1 MATAAFKS
9 TTKRIPVGASSADD
23 SASSSSLLHRRSR
36 SLSRPAR
43 PSFPSRND
51 DDSGGDRRTP
61 RGRFVN
67 TVRGS
72 GFPEISLDDLAIE
85 FFESANRGR
94 FGSRTSESEA
104 SPADAGAAASQR
116 RGRSVSR
123 KISGVGDDRR
133 SSIGGGGGVRPFSDA
148 NSRRRRSVSVVRY
161 QISDSESDLDRS
173 QNSKSRSNLKKTDVG
188 NKLMHKPVASDQ
200 RPVLRKSLSQKDLRA
215 YDGYSSHSSVLTDD
229 EGTSAHS
236 NKMGIGKLRSVYAH
250 KKVALTDTDKGSHKA
265 KQKELRHMETEQA
278 VVKPRTSTLSAVD
291 CLLSNNSDAI
301 QAVSSMRRSYE
312 TELEKSEKRKQE
324 LLAEMVFEEQRGR
337 ELSKIVN
344 ELVPSKEDNPIQN
357 PSRARKRSNDRSR
370 MSMRL
375 TEEAEKYIEDFI
387 SNVEDTDI
395 SSVDGERS
403 DASSS
408 IGGLI
413 KPETFNSPP
422 VPRSLPVLTD
432 GVTLPWLQWETNND
446 ASPMTSQNKARM
458 TITPK
463 TENIKVQD
471 QGNNSI
477 SSRGSWSPD
486 YLQEYVGKDV
496 YSKLGEGYGY
506 PDQSFSAKSKGL
518 RYDMDD
524 YLKVKSNEDLLIES
538 WKQRRRINSGSLL
551 LCSLRL
557 F

>member
-9 TTKRIPVGASSADD
+9 TTKRIPVGASSTDD
-23 SASSSSLLHRRSR
+23 SASSSLHHRRSR

-43 PSFPSRND
+43 HSFSSRD
-51 DDSGGDRRTP
+51 DDGGSDRHTP

-72 GFPEISLDDLAIE
+72 VFPEISLDDLAIE

-94 FGSRTSESEA
+94 FGGSRTSESEA
-104 SPADAGAAASQR
+104 SPAGAGASQR

-123 KISGVGDDRR
+123 KSSGAGDDRR
-133 SSIGGGGGVRPFSDA
+133 SSVGGVGGVRPVADA

-161 QISDSESDLDRS
+161 QVSDSESDLDQS
-173 QNSKSRSNLKKTDVG
+173 QNSRSRSKLKNTDVG

-200 RPVLRKSLSQKDLRA
+200 RPVLRKSLSQRDLRA

-229 EGTSAHS
+229 EAATAHS
-236 NKMGIGKLRSVYAH
+236 NKSGIAKLRAVYAQ
-250 KKVALTDTDKGSHKA
+250 KKVTPTDMDKGLHKP
-265 KQKELRHMETEQA
+265 KQKVLRNMEPGQA
-278 VVKPRTSTLSAVD
+278 VVKPRTSTLSTGD
-291 CLLSNNSDAI
+291 HLLSSNSSI
-301 QAVSSMRRSYE
+301 RSSYE
-312 TELEKSEKRKQE
+312 TELEQSEKRKQE
-324 LLAEMVFEEQRGR
+324 LLAEIVYEEQRGR

-344 ELVPSKEDNPIQN
+344 ELIPSKEDNHIQN
-357 PSRARKRSNDRSR
+357 PSTTRKRGNDRSR
-370 MSMRL
+370 VSMRL
-375 TEEAEKYIEDFI
+375 TEEAERYIEDFI
-387 SNVEDTDI
+387 SNIEDTDI
-395 SSVDGERS
+395 SSLDGERS

-422 VPRSLPVLTD
+422 VTVPRSLPVLMD
-432 GVTLPWLQWETNND
+432 GVTLPWLQWETGND
-446 ASPMTSQNKARM
+446 PSSMTSMNKARM
-458 TITPK
+458 AVTPK
-463 TENIKVQD
+463 TSSSTQENIKVQD
-471 QGNNSI
+471 QGSSISI

-496 YSKLGEGYGY
+496 YNKFGEAYCY
-506 PDQSFSAKSKGL
+506 TEQSLSGKSKGL

-524 YLKVKSNEDLLIES
+524 YLKVKKSNEDLLIES
-538 WKQRRRINSGSLL
+538 WMQRRRINSGSLL

>member
-9 TTKRIPVGASSADD
+9 TTKRTLVGASSADD
-23 SASSSSLLHRRSR
+23 SAYSSSLHHRRSR

-51 DDSGGDRRTP
+51 EDGGDRRTP

-85 FFESANRGR
+85 FFESAKRDR
-94 FGSRTSESEA
+94 FSSRTSKSEA
-104 SPADAGAAASQR
+104 SPAGAGSAASQR

-123 KISGVGDDRR
+123 KSSGVGDDRR
-133 SSIGGGGGVRPFSDA
+133 SSVGGGRPFSDA

-173 QNSKSRSNLKKTDVG
+173 QNSRSRSNLKNTDVG

-200 RPVLRKSLSQKDLRA
+200 RPVLRKSLSLKGLRA

-236 NKMGIGKLRSVYAH
+236 NKNGIEKLRSVYAQ

-265 KQKELRHMETEQA
+265 KQKELTHMETEQ
-278 VVKPRTSTLSAVD
+278 
-291 CLLSNNSDAI
+291 
-301 QAVSSMRRSYE
+301 
-312 TELEKSEKRKQE
+312 SEKRKQD

-344 ELVPSKEDNPIQN
+344 ELIPAKEDNLIQN
-357 PSRARKRSNDRSR
+357 PSRARKRSKDRSR

-395 SSVDGERS
+395 SSLDGERS

-413 KPETFNSPP
+413 KPETFNSLP

-446 ASPMTSQNKARM
+446 ASPMTNLNKTHM

-471 QGNNSI
+471 QGDNSI

-496 YSKLGEGYGY
+496 YSKLGEGCGY
-506 PDQSFSAKSKGL
+506 PDHSLSAKSKGL

-524 YLKVKSNEDLLIES
+524 YLKVKSNENLLIES
-538 WKQRRRINSGSLL
+538 WKQRQRIKSGTLL
-551 LCSLRL
+551 FCSLRL

>member
-9 TTKRIPVGASSADD
+9 TTKRTLVGASSADD
-23 SASSSSLLHRRSR
+23 SAYSSSLHHRRSR

-51 DDSGGDRRTP
+51 EDGGDRRTP

-85 FFESANRGR
+85 FFESAKRDR
-94 FGSRTSESEA
+94 FSSRTSKSEA
-104 SPADAGAAASQR
+104 SPAGAGSAASQR

-123 KISGVGDDRR
+123 KSSGVGDDRR
-133 SSIGGGGGVRPFSDA
+133 SSVGGGRPFSDA

-173 QNSKSRSNLKKTDVG
+173 QNSRSRSNLKNTDVG

-200 RPVLRKSLSQKDLRA
+200 RPVLRKSLSLKGLRA

-236 NKMGIGKLRSVYAH
+236 NKNGIEKLRSVYAQ

-265 KQKELRHMETEQA
+265 KQKELTHMETEQA
-278 VVKPRTSTLSAVD
+278 VVKPRTSTLSTVD
-291 CLLSNNSDAI
+291 CLLLNNSDVI
-301 QAVSSMRRSYE
+301 QTVSSIRRSYE
-312 TELEKSEKRKQE
+312 TELEKSEKRKQD

-344 ELVPSKEDNPIQN
+344 ELIPAKEDNLIQN
-357 PSRARKRSNDRSR
+357 PSRARKRSKDRSR

-395 SSVDGERS
+395 SSLDGERS

-413 KPETFNSPP
+413 KPETFNSLP

-446 ASPMTSQNKARM
+446 ASPMTNLNKTHM

-471 QGNNSI
+471 QGDNSI

-496 YSKLGEGYGY
+496 YSKLGEGCGY
-506 PDQSFSAKSKGL
+506 PDHSLSAKSKGL

-524 YLKVKSNEDLLIES
+524 YLKVKSNENLLIES
-538 WKQRRRINSGSLL
+538 WKQRQRIKSGTLL
-551 LCSLRL
+551 FCSLRL

>member
-1 MATAAFKS
+1 
-9 TTKRIPVGASSADD
+9 
-23 SASSSSLLHRRSR
+23 
-36 SLSRPAR
+36 
-43 PSFPSRND
+43 
-51 DDSGGDRRTP
+51 
-61 RGRFVN
+61 
-67 TVRGS
+67 
-72 GFPEISLDDLAIE
+72 
-85 FFESANRGR
+85 
-94 FGSRTSESEA
+94 
-104 SPADAGAAASQR
+104 
-116 RGRSVSR
+116 
-123 KISGVGDDRR
+123 
-133 SSIGGGGGVRPFSDA
+133 
-148 NSRRRRSVSVVRY
+148 
-161 QISDSESDLDRS
+161 
-173 QNSKSRSNLKKTDVG
+173 
-188 NKLMHKPVASDQ
+188 MHKPVASDQ
-200 RPVLRKSLSQKDLRA
+200 RPVLRKSLSLKGLRA

-236 NKMGIGKLRSVYAH
+236 NKNGIEKLRSVYAQ

-265 KQKELRHMETEQA
+265 KQKELTHMETEQA
-278 VVKPRTSTLSAVD
+278 VVKPRTSTLSTVD
-291 CLLSNNSDAI
+291 CLLLNNSDVI
-301 QAVSSMRRSYE
+301 QTVSSIRRSYE
-312 TELEKSEKRKQE
+312 TELEKSEKRKQD

-344 ELVPSKEDNPIQN
+344 ELIPAKEDNLIQN
-357 PSRARKRSNDRSR
+357 PSRARKRSKDRSR

-395 SSVDGERS
+395 SSLDGERS

-413 KPETFNSPP
+413 KPETFNSLP

-446 ASPMTSQNKARM
+446 ASPMTNLNKTHM

-471 QGNNSI
+471 QGDNSI

-496 YSKLGEGYGY
+496 YSKLGEGCGY
-506 PDQSFSAKSKGL
+506 PDHSLSAKSKGL

-524 YLKVKSNEDLLIES
+524 YLKVKSNENLLIES
-538 WKQRRRINSGSLL
+538 WKQRQRIKSGTLL
-551 LCSLRL
+551 FCSLRL